1 MERLKVFDE
10 NYTYL
15 RDESRDNV
23 HLKGLWHETFHCW
36 LLDEKFIYIQ
46 KRSNVKKDFP
56 GLYDITAA
64 GHILSTE
71 TVMDGIREV
80 EEELGIEIDMQKLHS
95 KGIVRDGIELSNF
108 IDHEF
113 ANVFLYESTFTARD
127 FSLQLEEVESVHI
140 VKREDLIQLF
150 LSEVMT
156 VTCRNIH
163 DGTTVIISLPDFVPH
178 ERMYFEQVALFMR
191 GL

>member
-10 NYTYL
+10 NYIYL

-23 HLKGLWHETFHCW
+23 HRDGLWHETFHCW
-36 LLDEKFIYIQ
+36 LLDEKFVYIQ

-71 TVMDGIREV
+71 TVADGIREV
-80 EEELGIEIDMQKLHS
+80 KEELGIDVDLSKLHS
-95 KGIVRDGIELSNF
+95 KGVVQDRIELSNF

-113 ANVFLYESTFTARD
+113 TNIFLYKSTLRASD
-127 FSLQLEEVESVHI
+127 FSLQLEEVESIHV
-140 VKREDLIQLF
+140 VERRALIQLF
-150 LSEVMT
+150 LSEVT
-156 VTCRNIH
+156 AVNCSNIH
-163 DGTTVIISLPDFVPH
+163 DGTSVVISLNDFVPH
-178 ERMYFEQVALFMR
+178 ETSYFERVALF
-191 GL
+191 LV